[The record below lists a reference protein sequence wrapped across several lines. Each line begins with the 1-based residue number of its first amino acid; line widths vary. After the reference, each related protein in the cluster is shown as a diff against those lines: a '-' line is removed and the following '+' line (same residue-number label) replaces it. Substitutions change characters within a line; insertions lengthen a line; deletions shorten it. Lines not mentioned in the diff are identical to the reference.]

1 LLLETL
7 GWQWAFWI
15 NVPVGLVAAIL
26 GWFIIPRS
34 KEISDVG
41 GFDWQ
46 GAILIAPA
54 LTALVAA
61 LNQGHAWGPTS
72 PLLIGCLLLGVVC
85 LALFVRAERRAATP
99 LLDLNLLGTPSFL
112 LGNAANFLS
121 YAALFGVFFIV
132 PFALVRIYDV
142 SELSAGLRLSLLPAT
157 LGLVAP
163 VGGAL
168 YDRFGARLPACG
180 GMLVCI
186 AGLALLYVFLD
197 GSAGNLPFVMLG
209 LAVFGAGQGMFIS
222 PNGSAIMSAAS
233 PKMTGQA
240 GSVLNVARL
249 VGISAG
255 IAGASTLLAFSLG
268 SSKGST
274 LDVDTRVLVAAS
286 RDVIVL
292 LVCLAVSAA
301 AISALRGER
310 RALARA

>member
-1 LLLETL
+1 
-7 GWQWAFWI
+7 
-15 NVPVGLVAAIL
+15 
-26 GWFIIPRS
+26 
-34 KEISDVG
+34 
-41 GFDWQ
+41 
-46 GAILIAPA
+46 
-54 LTALVAA
+54 
-61 LNQGHAWGPTS
+61 
-72 PLLIGCLLLGVVC
+72 
-85 LALFVRAERRAATP
+85 
-99 LLDLNLLGTPSFL
+99 
-112 LGNAANFLS
+112 
-121 YAALFGVFFIV
+121 
-132 PFALVRIYDV
+132 
-142 SELSAGLRLSLLPAT
+142 
-157 LGLVAP
+157 
-163 VGGAL
+163 
-168 YDRFGARLPACG
+168 
-180 GMLVCI
+180 
-186 AGLALLYVFLD
+186 
-197 GSAGNLPFVMLG
+197 
-209 LAVFGAGQGMFIS
+209 MFIS

>member
-1 LLLETL
+1 
-7 GWQWAFWI
+7 
-15 NVPVGLVAAIL
+15 
-26 GWFIIPRS
+26 
-34 KEISDVG
+34 
-41 GFDWQ
+41 
-46 GAILIAPA
+46 
-54 LTALVAA
+54 
-61 LNQGHAWGPTS
+61 
-72 PLLIGCLLLGVVC
+72 
-85 LALFVRAERRAATP
+85 

-274 LDVDTRVLVAAS
+274 LEVDTRVLVAAS

-292 LVCLAVSAA
+292 
-301 AISALRGER
+301 RGER